1 MHLDNTEA
9 CAFEIKVLSLASAD
23 DRRARVREMM
33 DRGGV
38 GAWSFFDAVAADR
51 VPVRYDELQTF
62 KKYGSVMSPAEIS
75 CAASHMTIIAD
86 FIARDDLD
94 YIVVLEDDV
103 LLDPATDLGAIVR
116 VVDLL
121 NIGYF
126 KLYARYFVPA
136 KHLATFARSSL
147 YRFTWPPCGNQGYV
161 LSKAAA
167 RTLMASFMRR
177 SSLELPID
185 QLMDRYWET
194 GIPIYTLYPFP
205 LLELNVPTTIHNP
218 AQRGPLDQRNRE
230 LAIALRR
237 SWPDRKVS
245 AIAEKLRRRGFD
257 LSLRNAD
264 RAMAAAGRT
273 HRTEIIRLVN

>member
-1 MHLDNTEA
+1 MSLNNTEA

-33 DRGGV
+33 DRGGI

-62 KKYGSVMSPAEIS
+62 KKYGSVMSLAEIS
-75 CAASHMTIIAD
+75 CAASHMTIISD
-86 FIARDDLD
+86 FVARDDLD

-116 VVDLL
+116 FVNLFD
-121 NIGYF
+121 IGYF

-136 KHLATFARSSL
+136 KHLASFARLSL

-167 RTLMASFMRR
+167 KTLMASFRRR

-205 LLELNVPTTIHNP
+205 LLELSVPTTIHTP

-230 LAIALRR
+230 LAVELRR
-237 SWPDRKVS
+237 TWRDRTVS
-245 AIAEKLRRRGFD
+245 ALGEKLRRRGFD
-257 LSLRNAD
+257 LSLRSAD
-264 RAMAAAGRT
+264 RAMAVAGRT
-273 HRTEIIRLVN
+273 HRREIIRLVK